1 MCVFFSASS
10 CRDYADYH
18 LRLLLLIRCVSAVAL
33 MEVAGAPCAE
43 KRREKKLGQT
53 FLGKT
58 FSLPHCSPLL
68 SDSSLFSLLSSLFS
82 LSSLCLFSLSLAIP
96 LRTLLGCLCGGM
108 SLCRWGRDGS
118 LFQTD
123 PAARRDSQRATQSGP
138 RLVRICQTCS
148 RDCATDS
155 TPGPVP
161 HRFVSLFLHISP
173 FFVICFCHTHPNDFP
188 LVSP

>member
-1 MCVFFSASS
+1 MCQ
-10 CRDYADYH
+10 
-18 LRLLLLIRCVSAVAL
+18 RCVSWKSLAL
-33 MEVAGAPCAE
+33 PV
-43 KRREKKLGQT
+43 RRRGEKKH
-53 FLGKT
+53 FGKNI
-58 FSLPHCSPLL
+58 FSPSLQL
-68 SDSSLFSLLSSLFS
+68 SSLFSLLS
-82 LSSLCLFSLSLAIP
+82 LFSLSLAIP

-138 RLVRICQTCS
+138 RLVRICLTCS